1 MQPAGGCL
9 VIDIELVRQFFMTLR
24 PMLGFYKRPSL
35 QLSVI
40 LGSTI
45 KTLDRTKYSGTG
57 NRTPSYRVKGGNVSR
72 YTIPEMK
79 VDIHLY
85 AVIQICL

>member
-1 MQPAGGCL
+1 
-9 VIDIELVRQFFMTLR
+9 MTLR
-24 PMLGFYKRPSL
+24 LMLGFYKRPSL

-40 LGSTI
+40 LGSSI
-45 KTLDRTKYSGTG
+45 KRLNRTKYSGTG

-79 VDIHLY
+79 IDRHLY
-85 AVIQICL
+85 LVIQICL